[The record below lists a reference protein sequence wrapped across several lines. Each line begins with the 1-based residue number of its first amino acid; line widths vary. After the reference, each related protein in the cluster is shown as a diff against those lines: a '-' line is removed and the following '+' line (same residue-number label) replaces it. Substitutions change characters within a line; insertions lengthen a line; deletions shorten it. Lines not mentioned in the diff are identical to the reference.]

1 MRPTLTCRTSCKRL
15 SIRSSTNYRANRLRP
30 HSPRLFPPRS
40 QRLPP
45 RSRRRRSPPRPQRP
59 PPPLKRSQRQSAGGP
74 RRQRNGHLPL
84 WPSRQPPRNRQHPH
98 QPSSRLPRQPQSQP
112 PHQHLLLPSRRL
124 QPPFCL
130 CRRQRTRQLIDKA
143 RETLRQKMSELEANP
158 APRPIMAV
166 KPAPAAAPSAA
177 VPAPP
182 AAQPSPAVAQPS
194 LAPAPAPAVQPPHA
208 AVQPTPTPAAVPVA
222 QPPPATTQPAP
233 AAAAQATPQS
243 SLVLPTPVSP
253 EGIEKAREALR
264 QKMKELEGQQPATTT
279 APAPAPG
286 VAVTKPAGATPQPM
300 ASKPEVKPAVEG
312 AGKKP
317 PKGALS
323 FSPIQGP
330 PPSISADKQQ
340 RLAELL
346 RKYKADEITAEEY
359 H

>member
-1 MRPTLTCRTSCKRL
+1 M
-15 SIRSSTNYRANRLRP
+15 
-30 HSPRLFPPRS
+30 PPAAD
-40 QRLPP
+40 P
-45 RSRRRRSPPRPQRP
+45 
-59 PPPLKRSQRQSAGGP
+59 
-74 RRQRNGHLPL
+74 
-84 WPSRQPPRNRQHPH
+84 
-98 QPSSRLPRQPQSQP
+98 
-112 PHQHLLLPSRRL
+112 
-124 QPPFCL
+124 
-130 CRRQRTRQLIDKA
+130 QLIDKA

-166 KPAPAAAPSAA
+166 KPVPAAAPSAA

-317 PKGALS
+317 PKGVLS

-359 H
+359 HQQRAKVLSEP